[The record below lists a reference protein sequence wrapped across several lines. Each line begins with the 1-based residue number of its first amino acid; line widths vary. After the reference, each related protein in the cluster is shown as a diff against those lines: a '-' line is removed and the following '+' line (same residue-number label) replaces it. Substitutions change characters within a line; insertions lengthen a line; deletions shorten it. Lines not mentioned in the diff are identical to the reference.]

1 MVKEINSQMEEKKQI
16 AREMNKKKPHSET
29 EGNQKEETILKEG
42 RGKLLITFKRPGQN
56 DTFST
61 TKLEP
66 RTQWSNIFQV
76 QKVIKNKR
84 RKEGRKEGMCL
95 EHSTVFR
102 KQRYFQEWRGSLKKQ
117 RSQFERNPTDQ
128 ILIV

>member
-1 MVKEINSQMEEKKQI
+1 MKEINAQMEEKKQI

-29 EGNQKEETILKEG
+29 EGNQKEETILKEV

-84 RKEGRKEGMCL
+84 RKEGRHVSRTFHCIQKTKILSRMERLTEKTKEP
-95 EHSTVFR
+95 V
-102 KQRYFQEWRGSLKKQ
+102 
-117 RSQFERNPTDQ
+117 
-128 ILIV
+128 